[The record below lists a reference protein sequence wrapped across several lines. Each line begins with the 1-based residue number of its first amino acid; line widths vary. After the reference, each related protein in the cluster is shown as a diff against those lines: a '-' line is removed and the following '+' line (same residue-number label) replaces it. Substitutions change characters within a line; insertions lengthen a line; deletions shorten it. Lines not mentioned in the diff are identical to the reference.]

1 MNSHTDPLIHSVPIP
16 SFNPIPPSTK
26 FFLPSIPC
34 LIPLQPFFYYINAS
48 IQCLLPYHTSTY
60 PITPSIHPFIP
71 PPTYPSLPLRCYPL
85 RPLPPS
91 LPLPSP
97 LPLPPIFFTRQLVTL
112 FHLYFNYVCLLEIFY
127 VIVIFTIKHQS
138 DVCENSYRGAFIE
151 YQVAKSN
158 FLICWHRLYL
168 RSWCESGYEG

>member
-1 MNSHTDPLIHSVPIP
+1 MH
-16 SFNPIPPSTK
+16 
-26 FFLPSIPC
+26 
-34 LIPLQPFFYYINAS
+34 PFNAS
-48 IQCLLPYHTSTY
+48 FHT
-60 PITPSIHPFIP
+60 IP
-71 PPTYPSLPLRCYPL
+71 PPIPSLPLSTPSYPL
-85 RPLPPS
+85 PPTHPYLSVVTPSDHFLPPS
-91 LPLPSP
+91 LSSTTSPP

-168 RSWCESGYEG
+168 RSWYESGYEG